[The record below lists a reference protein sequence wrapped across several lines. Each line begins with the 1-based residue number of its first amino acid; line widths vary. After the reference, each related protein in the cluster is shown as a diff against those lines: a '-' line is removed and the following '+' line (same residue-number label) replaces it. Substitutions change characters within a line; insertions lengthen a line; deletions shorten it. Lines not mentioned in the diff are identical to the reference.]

1 MTGDPG
7 WRSSVQRSPQEIDDN
22 LACDFFHKRVDW
34 PPVMQPESGP
44 GREIGEGYK
53 YVSLGMT
60 FAGGTILFMAAGFWL
75 DRWLGLLPLF
85 TIVGTLAGATL
96 SFLNVYRKLKVDEAE
111 HEQDRLARK
120 RRHEDEE

>member
-1 MTGDPG
+1 M
-7 WRSSVQRSPQEIDDN
+7 E
-22 LACDFFHKRVDW
+22 
-34 PPVMQPESGP
+34 PESGP